1 MPKLYGP
8 VNGQARQVTKLYGP
22 VNGVAKRIT
31 KLYGSVRIPAI
42 QVSSYSFST
51 GNILNYFTA
60 STLESSVSGIY
71 AEQVTGPI
79 ELISFE
85 YTASSNNLKITV
97 TQRDAHTGDSATWV
111 AYNGVLNSA
120 ALLVAARLGCNIST
134 FAGNPPGTD
143 KFDDARIVSTY
154 SESYRA
160 KLIYQA

>member
-1 MPKLYGP
+1 MPKLYGS
-8 VNGQARQVTKLYGP
+8 VNGQAKQITKLYGS
-22 VNGVAKRIT
+22 VNGVAKKIT

-42 QVSSYSFST
+42 QVTSYSFST
-51 GNILNYFTA
+51 GNIIGYFTA
-60 STLESSVSGIY
+60 STLESQVSERY

-85 YTASSNNLKITV
+85 YTANTNNLKITV
-97 TQRDAHTGDSATWV
+97 TQRDAHTGNLVTWV
-111 AYNGVLNSA
+111 AYNSVLNSA

-143 KFDDARIVSTY
+143 KFDDARIVSAY

-160 KLIYQA
+160 KLIYQT